1 MIAGADNEAVS
12 DIAELNISLTIP
24 KTELIPVMT
33 EADRGIRRRSS
44 AEGGL
49 REAGTVDG
57 LNK

>member
-12 DIAELNISLTIP
+12 NIAELNMSPTVP

-33 EADRGIRRRSS
+33 EADRGIRGRGS
-44 AEGGL
+44 AEGGP
-49 REAGTVDG
+49 REAGTADG